1 MSGIIQAR
9 SHCPAGFE
17 AIVREVPPTPPPPGI
32 FALQRALTSSAQE
45 LVTFP
50 NHLSGGRLIV
60 GGFILPAH

>member
-17 AIVREVPPTPPPPGI
+17 AIVREVPPTPPPGI
-32 FALQRALTSSAQE
+32 FALQRAFTSSAQE

-50 NHLSGGRLIV
+50 YHLSGGRLIV
-60 GGFILPAH
+60 GGFLLPAH